1 MTTSAPPQLAEL
13 ARLRRFNLFLGT
25 AHALSAAAML
35 FLSND
40 FTLPVTARYPDGPP
54 GMSDPAT
61 EVLFDLPLGPAL
73 AVFLIMSAIAHFL
86 VASPW
91 GFPRYSASLER
102 GMNPFRWVE
111 YAFSASWMIVLIAML
126 PGADELVTLVA
137 LFGVNAAMILFG
149 WMMELHNQTT
159 ERTDWTAFWFGSI
172 AGAIPWIVIGVQLF
186 GAGSGVP
193 SFVYIIFF
201 TLFLWFNSFAL
212 NMALQYRG
220 KGRWQDYLFGE
231 RVYGW
236 LSLSAK
242 SLLAWQVFANTLV
255 G

>member
-1 MTTSAPPQLAEL
+1 
-13 ARLRRFNLFLGT
+13 
-25 AHALSAAAML
+25 ML

-40 FTLPVTARYPDGPP
+40 FSLPVTARYPDGPP
-54 GMSDPAT
+54 GQSDPAT
-61 EVLFDLPLGPAL
+61 EVLFDLPLGPAV
-73 AVFLIMSAIAHFL
+73 AAFLVMSAIAHFV

-91 GFPRYSASLER
+91 GFPRYVSYLRR

-111 YAFSASWMIVLIAML
+111 YAFSASWMIVLISML
-126 PGADELVTLVA
+126 TGADELVTLVA

-159 ERTDWTAFWFGSI
+159 TGPDWTSFWMGSI
-172 AGAIPWIVIGVQLF
+172 VGAVPWVVIGIQLI

-193 SFVYIIFF
+193 TFVYIIFF
-201 TLFLWFNSFAL
+201 TLFVWFNSFAI

-231 RVYGW
+231 RAYGW

-242 SLLAWQVFANTLV
+242 SLLAWQVFSNTLIPT
-255 G
+255 

>member
-1 MTTSAPPQLAEL
+1 MLGPMDQYR
-13 ARLRRFNLFLGT
+13 RLRRFNLILGSL
-25 AHALSAAAML
+25 HGVSGLVMVL
-35 FLSND
+35 LSNS
-40 FTLPVTARYPDGPP
+40 FSLPVTARWPDNAP
-54 GMSDPAT
+54 GLSDPET
-61 EVLFDLPLGPAL
+61 TVLFDLPLGPAV
-73 AVFLIMSAIAHFL
+73 AAFLFMSAIAHFV

-91 GFPRYSASLER
+91 GYPRYVSFLER

-111 YAFSASWMIVLIAML
+111 YSFSASWMIVLISML
-126 PGADELVTLVA
+126 TGADGLVTITA

-159 ERTDWTAFWFGSI
+159 ERTDWTSFWFGSI
-172 AGAIPWIVIGVQLF
+172 VGAVPWIVIGIQII
-186 GAGSGVP
+186 GSGSDVP
-193 SFVYIIFF
+193 GFVYIIFF
-201 TLFLWFNSFAL
+201 TLFVWFNSFAF

-220 KGRWQDYLFGE
+220 RGRWSDYLFGE

-242 SLLAWQVFANTLV
+242 SLLAWQIFANTLI

>member
-1 MTTSAPPQLAEL
+1 MRLMTTDPMS
-13 ARLRRFNLFLGT
+13 RLRRFNLVLGSVH
-25 AHALSAAAML
+25 AVSGVAMVALSNG
-35 FLSND
+35 FS
-40 FTLPVTARYPDGPP
+40 LPVTARWADGPP
-54 GMSDPAT
+54 GLSDPET
-61 EVLFDLPLGPAL
+61 TVLFDLPLGPAV
-73 AVFLIMSAIAHFL
+73 AAFLFMSAIAHFL

-91 GFPRYSASLER
+91 GFERYTSYLAK

-149 WMMELHNQTT
+149 WMMELHNQSTDG
-159 ERTDWTAFWFGSI
+159 TDWTSFWFGTI
-172 AGAIPWIVIGVQLF
+172 AGAVPWVVIGIQLI
-186 GAGSGVP
+186 GAGSAVP
-193 SFVYIIFF
+193 DFVYIIFL
-201 TLFLWFNSFAL
+201 TLFIWFNSFAI

-220 KGRWQDYLFGE
+220 RGRWSDYLFGE

-242 SLLAWQVFANTLV
+242 SLLAWQIFANTLV

>member
-1 MTTSAPPQLAEL
+1 MSTAIDSASSI
-13 ARLRRFNLFLGT
+13 LRRFNLMLGVV
-25 AHALSAAAML
+25 HALSGLAMVA
-35 FLSND
+35 LSNG
-40 FTLPVTARYPDGPP
+40 FSLPVTARWANDAP
-54 GMSDPAT
+54 GLSRPET
-61 EVLFDLPLGPAL
+61 TQLFDLPLGPAV
-73 AVFLIMSAIAHFL
+73 AAFLFMSAIAHFV

-91 GFPRYSASLER
+91 GFPRYRGYLAK

-111 YAFSASWMIVLIAML
+111 YSFSASWMIVLISML
-126 PGADELVTLVA
+126 TGADELVTITA

-159 ERTDWTAFWFGSI
+159 AKTDWTAFWFGTI
-172 AGAIPWIVIGVQLF
+172 AGAVPWIVIGIQLI
-186 GAGSGVP
+186 GAGSDVP
-193 SFVYIIFF
+193 SFVYIIFV
-201 TLFLWFNSFAL
+201 TLFVWFNSFAI

-220 KGRWQDYLFGE
+220 NGRWQDYLFGE

-242 SLLAWQVFANTLV
+242 SLLAWQIFANTLV